1 MATDDKPTGAG
12 LLAVDK
18 AARLRLSENTREER
32 VKASRFV
39 LSKARSREDLH
50 ELLDALG
57 LNTTT
62 SKGDGRA

>member
-1 MATDDKPTGAG
+1 MGIDHDADEP
-12 LLAVDK
+12 
-18 AARLRLSENTREER
+18 RLGLSENTTEER

-39 LSKARSREDLH
+39 LRHARNRADLR

-62 SKGDGRA
+62 SKGAPQ

>member
-1 MATDDKPTGAG
+1 MAIDHD
-12 LLAVDK
+12 
-18 AARLRLSENTREER
+18 AREAQITATQNTREER

-39 LSKARSREDLH
+39 LRNARSREDLH

-62 SKGDGRA
+62 REEATGA

>member
-1 MATDDKPTGAG
+1 MAIDHGTE
-12 LLAVDK
+12 LLK
-18 AARLRLSENTREER
+18 LRLADNTRDER

-39 LSKARSREDLH
+39 LRKARSLQDLR

-62 SKGDGRA
+62 TGDHS